1 MLKSVRKQVWDQE
14 DLNTMKTFTK
24 IAAQGD
30 FIIFKIDEIPANVEN
45 LEAENGQYVI
55 AHSETGHN
63 HVMTMERVQAFKP
76 KNVEDRDL
84 YELFLSVEQPTEIN
98 HLRSFD
104 THETLLVPPGNY
116 QVRRQREYVP
126 EGYRRAAD

>member
-1 MLKSVRKQVWDQE
+1 
-14 DLNTMKTFTK
+14 MKTFTK
-24 IAAQGD
+24 MAAQGD
-30 FIIFKIDEIPANVEN
+30 FIIIRIDDIPANVEK

>member
-1 MLKSVRKQVWDQE
+1 
-14 DLNTMKTFTK
+14 MKTFTK
-24 IAAQGD
+24 MAAQGD
-30 FIIFKIDEIPANVEN
+30 FIIIRIDDISANVEK